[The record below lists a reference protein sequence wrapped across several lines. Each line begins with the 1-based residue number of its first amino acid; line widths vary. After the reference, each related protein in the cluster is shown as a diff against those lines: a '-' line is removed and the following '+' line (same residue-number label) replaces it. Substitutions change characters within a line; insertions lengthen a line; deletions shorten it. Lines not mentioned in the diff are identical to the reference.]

1 MCRGYYWI
9 PCATWADHSYLL
21 LLQQRR
27 RCPALP
33 SPVSINTAYSII
45 SCGACAGATLG
56 FLALL
61 ALITVICCCC
71 REHRRYPAMPSS
83 VSITNSILLDLLWCL
98 CRRDP
103 WISCATGAD
112 HSDLLLL
119 PKE

>member
-33 SPVSINTAYSII
+33 SPVSIN
-45 SCGACAGATLG
+45 
-56 FLALL
+56 
-61 ALITVICCCC
+61 
-71 REHRRYPAMPSS
+71 
-83 VSITNSILLDLLWCL
+83 NSIFYNLLWCL
-98 CRRDP
+98 CRRDS
-103 WISCATGAD
+103 WIYCATGAD

-119 PKE
+119 PGA